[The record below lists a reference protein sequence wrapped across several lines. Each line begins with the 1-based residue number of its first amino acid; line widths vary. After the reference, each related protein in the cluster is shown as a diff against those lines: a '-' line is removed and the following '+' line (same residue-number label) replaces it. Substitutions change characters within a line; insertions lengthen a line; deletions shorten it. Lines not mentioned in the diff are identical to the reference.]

1 MISNY
6 RQSSENLGVTQECAK
21 FVKSCF
27 LVQTNLPALVYP
39 CLCVLNPNCKQVPQK
54 LPPIQPLNILGDTS
68 KPAV

>member
-27 LVQTNLPALVYP
+27 LVQTNLPGWFVGLP
-39 CLCVLNPNCKQVPQK
+39 LSLCPESK
-54 LPPIQPLNILGDTS
+54 L
-68 KPAV
+68 